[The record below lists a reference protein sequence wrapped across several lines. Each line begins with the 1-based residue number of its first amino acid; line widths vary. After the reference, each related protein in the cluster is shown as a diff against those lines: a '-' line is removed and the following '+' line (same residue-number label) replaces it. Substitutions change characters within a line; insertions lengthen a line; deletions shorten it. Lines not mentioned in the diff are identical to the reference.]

1 MFGFR
6 RGSKGSN
13 YTQVYLA
20 FFLCGMLHWA
30 GNVAVDSTSMWPGTM
45 QFFMGQAV
53 GITLEDFVVW
63 VAEPFVI
70 KTRRQSGM
78 DLHPFWRYLGYAWVA
93 LWFGLTAPYF
103 LDDVTLIGL
112 MAERPGV
119 SLVQGLAE
127 GRWIV
132 G

>member
-1 MFGFR
+1 
-6 RGSKGSN
+6 
-13 YTQVYLA
+13 
-20 FFLCGMLHWA
+20 
-30 GNVAVDSTSMWPGTM
+30 M
-45 QFFMGQAV
+45 QFFMSQAV

-63 VAEPFVI
+63 MAEPFVI
-70 KTRRQSGM
+70 KTCRQTGVEA
-78 DLHPFWRYLGYAWVA
+78 LWGYLGYSWVA

-103 LDDVTLIGL
+103 FDDVTLLGL

-119 SLVQGLAE
+119 SLVQGLAG